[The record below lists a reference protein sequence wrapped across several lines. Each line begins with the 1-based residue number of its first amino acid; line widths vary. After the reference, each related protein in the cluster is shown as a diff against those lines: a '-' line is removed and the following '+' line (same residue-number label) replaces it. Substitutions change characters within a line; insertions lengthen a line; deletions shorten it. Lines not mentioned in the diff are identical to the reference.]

1 MSLATR
7 CPACGTVFRVVQDQ
21 LKVSEGWVR
30 CGRCSEV
37 FNALEGLFDLARDS
51 GPVPLD
57 PPQGG
62 VPAGAAAAAGA
73 SVAPPAPGAPLA
85 AETEPYD
92 AEVPMAGDTGADA
105 SGAEPPAPAAP
116 GPLSDDPWTLPP
128 DETGRRE
135 PAFDARA
142 PWAADG
148 TDEAS
153 MARDPGGIAPLPV
166 GDVTPLTDADAQAAV
181 AGRTERAAP
190 APAAGPS
197 APLAEPEVEA
207 SLSRPAF
214 EDAQFPADAL
224 NEDPPVALSPAGRRA
239 RGRAGPAAAPVPG
252 FVQRA
257 DRAARWQR
265 PGVRVLLS
273 LLVLVLT
280 VGLAGQIAWH
290 WRDRFAA
297 QQPELRPW
305 LAQACEALGCTLQPP
320 RRPEA
325 LRVESSTLNKA
336 GADVYRLTVVLRNT
350 ADHVVRSP
358 HLDLTL
364 TDNDGAVVA
373 RRAIGPELVS
383 GAAAALESQAEAT
396 WQLTLSSGGRRVSGY
411 TVAAFY
417 P

>member
-57 PPQGG
+57 APQVGA
-62 VPAGAAAAAGA
+62 PAADTAAAGP
-73 SVAPPAPGAPLA
+73 VTTPPSSA
-85 AETEPYD
+85 ATAD
-92 AEVPMAGDTGADA
+92 AEADGPDGSMAPDPGSGPAWASPPVPSM
-105 SGAEPPAPAAP
+105 PAPAP
-116 GPLSDDPWTLPP
+116 EDPWTATP
-128 DETGRRE
+128 EENGRRE

-142 PWAADG
+142 PWASVAED
-148 TDEAS
+148 AS
-153 MARDPGGIAPLPV
+153 AVQEPDDIGALPV
-166 GDVTPLTDADAQAAV
+166 GEVSPPDDAH
-181 AGRTERAAP
+181 AP
-190 APAAGPS
+190 APLTWRTGDAAPTPAAGTPPS
-197 APLAEPEVEA
+197 VAEPEADA

-239 RGRAGPAAAPVPG
+239 RGQRAAGEAPVPG

-265 PGVRVLLS
+265 PGVRILLS
-273 LLVLVLT
+273 MLVLVLT
-280 VGLAGQIAWH
+280 IGLVGQIAWH

-320 RRPEA
+320 RRPDA

-336 GADVYRLTVVLRNT
+336 GGDVYRLTVVLRNT

-383 GAAAALESQAEAT
+383 GAAAALESQAETT